1 MVADRWMDSFYN
13 RRMPL
18 RYPAIQWTLLLSL
31 VASASLHMGA
41 VTSVEERHVDQQRSA
56 RSPGTKS
63 APSTLD
69 AEAMLATI
77 RTLASSVYE
86 GRRTGT
92 PGGVRARDWIARR
105 FKEIGLA
112 PIGPTYVLPF
122 SFRHSSIKGLVDP
135 SRAAQTEYPDAAN
148 VVGLCKATTSGADVV
163 VVSAHYDHLGI
174 RDGTLYPGADDNA
187 SGVAVM
193 LAVAEQCRRQPLT
206 HDALFVAFDAEE
218 LGLQGAKHFV
228 ANPPVP
234 RERLAL
240 DINLDM
246 VSRGDKGELFAAG
259 PYHWPASRVPLEQVA
274 KRSKLRLLFGHDK
287 PPALASGVDDWTNQ
301 SDHGAFHAAGIPF
314 VYFGVED
321 HADYHKPTDTPE
333 KIDVTFLRHAA
344 DTILDA
350 VITLDRSLPVRH

>member
-1 MVADRWMDSFYN
+1 MVAGCWMDSFYN
-13 RRMPL
+13 RRMGL
-18 RYPAIQWTLLLSL
+18 RKRAIRRTVL
-31 VASASLHMGA
+31 VAIVFLYAGA
-41 VTSVEERHVDQQRSA
+41 AASVEERHLDQQRSA
-56 RSPGTKS
+56 RSPDSNS
-63 APSTLD
+63 APSKLD
-69 AEAMLATI
+69 AEAILATI
-77 RTLASSVYE
+77 RTLASSPYE

-92 PGGVRARDWIARR
+92 PGGLRARDWIARR

-112 PIGPTYVLPF
+112 PIGATYVLPF
-122 SFRHSSIKGLVDP
+122 SFRHTPIKGFVDP
-135 SRAAQTEYPDAAN
+135 NRASQTEYQDAAN
-148 VVGLCKATTSGADVV
+148 VVGLCKTTSSGADVV

-174 RDGTLYPGADDNA
+174 RDGTPYPGADDNA

-193 LAVAEQCRRQPLT
+193 LAVAEHCRRQPLT

-246 VSRGDKGELFAAG
+246 VSRSDKGELFAAG
-259 PYHWPASRVPLEQVA
+259 PYHWPASRAPLEEVA
-274 KRSKLRLLFGHDK
+274 KRSQLKLLFGHDR
-287 PPALASGVDDWTNQ
+287 PPALAGGVDDWTNQ

-344 DTILDA
+344 ETILDA
-350 VITLDRSLPVRH
+350 VITLDRSLPFRR

>member
-1 MVADRWMDSFYN
+1 MVAGCWMDSFYN
-13 RRMPL
+13 RRMRL
-18 RYPAIQWTLLLSL
+18 RKPAAQRTVLLSL
-31 VASASLHMGA
+31 VAITFLYMGA
-41 VTSVEERHVDQQRSA
+41 ATWVEERHLDQQRST
-56 RSPGTKS
+56 RSPDTNS
-63 APSTLD
+63 APSKLD
-69 AEAMLATI
+69 AEAILATI
-77 RTLASSVYE
+77 RTLASPAYE

-92 PGGVRARDWIARR
+92 PGGLRARDWIARR

-112 PIGPTYVLPF
+112 PIGATYVLPF
-122 SFRHSSIKGLVDP
+122 SFRHTPIKGLVDP
-135 SRAAQTEYPDAAN
+135 NRAVQTDYPDAAN
-148 VVGLCKATTSGADVV
+148 VVGVCKATKGGADVV

-174 RDGTLYPGADDNA
+174 RDGTPYPGADDNA

-246 VSRGDKGELFAAG
+246 VSRSDKGELFAAG
-259 PYHWPASRVPLEQVA
+259 PYHWPASRAPLEQVA
-274 KRSKLRLLFGHDK
+274 KRSQLTLLFGHDK
-287 PPALASGVDDWTNQ
+287 PPALAAGGDDWTNQ

-321 HADYHKPTDTPE
+321 HADYHKPTDTAE
-333 KIDVTFLRHAA
+333 KIDVTFLRRAA
-344 DTILDA
+344 ETILDA
-350 VITLDRSLPVRH
+350 VITLDRSLPIRR